1 MKTLMEHT
9 KHSMTSLEEYIR
21 ESLLDDFDELEAAA
35 DDNVKAS
42 SSLGKKYK
50 VNFVRVKDLNDVLSE
65 LNTDKIN
72 SLKLLYNEEFN
83 VEGQYGD
90 ILRGRTE
97 DIHKLV
103 QSIMD
108 IPANGNWKAVLNKHL
123 KGCLKCL
130 FSIDYLQLKGAL
142 SIQIRLRGLY
152 NGLYISCTKR

>member
-1 MKTLMEHT
+1 MEHT

-72 SLKLLYNEEFN
+72 SLKLGSYFIIPQKN
-83 VEGQYGD
+83 VMWFTKMHKIFSTSNIKILKSLKEGKYK
-90 ILRGRTE
+90 E
-97 DIHKLV
+97 K
-103 QSIMD
+103 
-108 IPANGNWKAVLNKHL
+108 ANKPKD
-123 KGCLKCL
+123 KD
-130 FSIDYLQLKGAL
+130 S
-142 SIQIRLRGLY
+142 
-152 NGLYISCTKR
+152 T